1 MDIHSLHV
9 EHTVLLAVYTLLT
22 LVNGRI
28 HKGIQGIHWFSVYN
42 GLLFVGALLVALRGH
57 IPNSI
62 SIVGGNLFVVAGYI
76 ALFLCLARFFG
87 ARLSELRIQLGLA
100 AAAVITMAQW
110 GFIHPDTD
118 KRLLAY
124 SVVLCLQQAHVAFFV
139 ARKERRDTHAAASM
153 VWMLGGLG
161 LMNIWRIS
169 AVLTQTV
176 PQDYL
181 KVHGGLVWMVLI
193 NTALQC
199 GAIVSYVWMTASLLR
214 GNLAVQALT
223 DPLTGLLN
231 RRAMDRAAEKVL
243 GAITWDAPAS
253 AIAVDLNDFKK
264 INDSFGHA
272 CGDATLIAV
281 ARCLELGLRH
291 SDFIGRMGGDEFVA
305 LLPRTSI
312 EVTCEIARALD
323 QALRAVVIPFEGK
336 EVRVSASFGCA
347 QADLAATAWGDLIG
361 ACDKAL
367 YEAKS
372 DRRRAGAA
380 SVGVP
385 EPAV

>member
-22 LVNGRI
+22 VVNARM
-28 HKGIQGIHWFSVYN
+28 HKGIQGIHWFSIYN
-42 GLLFVGALLVALRGH
+42 ALLFVGALLVALRGH

-76 ALFLCLARFFG
+76 ALFICLARFFG
-87 ARLSELRIQLGLA
+87 GKLTEIRIQMLLAVA
-100 AAAVITMAQW
+100 AAATMVEY
-110 GFIHPDTD
+110 GLIHPDTD

-124 SVVLCLQQAHVAFFV
+124 SVVLCLQQAHVALFV

-153 VWMLGGLG
+153 ALMLGGLA
-161 LMNIWRIS
+161 LMNLWRIA
-169 AVLTQTV
+169 AVATQAV

-181 KVHGGLVWMVLI
+181 KVRGGLVWMVLI

-243 GAITWDAPAS
+243 GVMTLDAPAS
-253 AIAVDLNDFKK
+253 AIAVDLNDFKQ
-264 INDSFGHA
+264 INDSYGHA

-291 SDFIGRMGGDEFVA
+291 SDFLGRMGGDEFIA
-305 LLPRTSI
+305 LLPRTPLA
-312 EVTCEIARALD
+312 VAREMAGTLD
-323 QALRAVVIPFEGK
+323 LALRSCVIPFEGK
-336 EVRVSASFGCA
+336 EVRISASFGCA
-347 QADLAATAWGDLIG
+347 EANSSEASWGNLIG

-372 DRRRAGAA
+372 ERRRVVTAP
-380 SVGVP
+380 VVVP
-385 EPAV
+385 EPAL

>member
-22 LVNGRI
+22 VVNGRM

-42 GLLFVGALLVALRGH
+42 ALLFVGALLIALRGH
-57 IPNSI
+57 IPNAI

-76 ALFLCLARFFG
+76 ALFVCLARFFG
-87 ARLSELRIQLGLA
+87 TKLTEIRIQLALA
-100 AAAVITMAQW
+100 AAAVVTMVQY
-110 GFIHPDTD
+110 GLIHPDTD

-124 SVVLCLQQAHVAFFV
+124 SVILCLQQAHVAFFV
-139 ARKERRDTHAAASM
+139 ARKERRDTHASSSM
-153 VWMLGGLG
+153 ALMLGGLG
-161 LMNIWRIS
+161 LMNLWRIA

-214 GNLAVQALT
+214 GTLAVQALT

-243 GAITWDAPAS
+243 GAITLDAPAS
-253 AIAVDLNDFKK
+253 AIAVDLNDFKQ

-272 CGDATLIAV
+272 CGDATLVAV

-291 SDFIGRMGGDEFVA
+291 SDFIGRMGGDEFIA
-305 LLPRTSI
+305 LLPRTPLA
-312 EVTCEIARALD
+312 VAREMAGTLD
-323 QALRAVVIPFEGK
+323 QALRSCVIPFEGR
-336 EVRVSASFGCA
+336 EVRVSASFGCSEA
-347 QADLAATAWGDLIG
+347 SSASATWGDLIG

-372 DRRRAGAA
+372 DRRRMGSA
-380 SVGVP
+380 SVVVP
-385 EPAV
+385 EPAL

>member
-22 LVNGRI
+22 LVNARM
-28 HKGIQGIHWFSVYN
+28 HKGIQGIHWFSIYN
-42 GLLFVGALLVALRGH
+42 ALLFVGALLVALRGH
-57 IPNSI
+57 IPNPI

-76 ALFLCLARFFG
+76 ALFICLARFFG
-87 ARLSELRIQLGLA
+87 AKLTELRIQLVLA
-100 AAAVITMAQW
+100 AVGVVTMVQY
-110 GFIHPDTD
+110 GLIHPDTD

-139 ARKERRDTHAAASM
+139 ARKERRDTHAASSM
-153 VWMLGGLG
+153 ALMLGGLG
-161 LMNIWRIS
+161 LMNLWRIA
-169 AVLTQTV
+169 AVATQAV

-181 KVHGGLVWMVLI
+181 KVRGGLVWMVLI

-243 GAITWDAPAS
+243 GAMTLEAPAS
-253 AIAVDLNDFKK
+253 AIAVDLNDFKQ

-272 CGDATLIAV
+272 CGDATLVAV

-291 SDFIGRMGGDEFVA
+291 SDFIGRMGGDEFIA
-305 LLPRTSI
+305 LLPRTPLAVSR
-312 EVTCEIARALD
+312 EMAGALD
-323 QALRAVVIPFEGK
+323 EALRSCVIPFEGR
-336 EVRVSASFGCA
+336 EVRISASFGCA
-347 QADLAATAWGDLIG
+347 EASPAAATWGGLIG
-361 ACDKAL
+361 TCDKAL

-372 DRRRAGAA
+372 DRRRMNSA
-380 SVGVP
+380 SAVVP
-385 EPAV
+385 EPAL

>member
-22 LVNGRI
+22 VVNGRM
-28 HKGIQGIHWFSVYN
+28 HKGIQGIHWFSIYN
-42 GLLFVGALLVALRGH
+42 ALLFVGALLIALRGH
-57 IPNSI
+57 IPNAL

-76 ALFLCLARFFG
+76 ALFICLARFFG
-87 ARLSELRIQLGLA
+87 AKLTEIRIQLALA
-100 AAAVITMAQW
+100 AAAVVTMVQY
-110 GFIHPDTD
+110 GLVHPDTD

-124 SVVLCLQQAHVAFFV
+124 SVILCLQQAHVAFFV

-153 VWMLGGLG
+153 ALMLGGLG

-243 GAITWDAPAS
+243 GAMTPDAPAS
-253 AIAVDLNDFKK
+253 AIAVDLNDFKQ

-291 SDFIGRMGGDEFVA
+291 SDFIGRMGGDEFIA
-305 LLPRTSI
+305 LLPRTSV
-312 EVTCEIARALD
+312 EVAGETARSLD
-323 QALRAVVIPFEGK
+323 QALRAVVVPFEGK
-336 EVRVSASFGCA
+336 EVRISASFGCA
-347 QADLAATAWGDLIG
+347 QAGSATTSWGDLIG

-367 YEAKS
+367 YAAKS
-372 DRRRAGAA
+372 DRRRSTVA

>member
-22 LVNGRI
+22 VVNARM
-28 HKGIQGIHWFSVYN
+28 HKGIQGIHWFSIYN
-42 GLLFVGALLVALRGH
+42 ALLFVGALLVALRGH

-76 ALFLCLARFFG
+76 ALFICLARFFG
-87 ARLSELRIQLGLA
+87 AKLTEIRIQLVLAVVAVLTMVEYGL
-100 AAAVITMAQW
+100 
-110 GFIHPDTD
+110 IHPDTD

-139 ARKERRDTHAAASM
+139 ARKERRDTHAASSM
-153 VWMLGGLG
+153 ALMLGGLA
-161 LMNIWRIS
+161 LMNLWRIV
-169 AVLTQTV
+169 AVATQAV

-181 KVHGGLVWMVLI
+181 KVRGGLVWMVLI

-243 GAITWDAPAS
+243 GAMTPDAPAS
-253 AIAVDLNDFKK
+253 AIAVDLNDFKQ
-264 INDSFGHA
+264 INDSYGHA

-291 SDFIGRMGGDEFVA
+291 SDFIGRMGGDEFIA
-305 LLPRTSI
+305 LLPRTSG
-312 EVTCEIARALD
+312 EVAREMARALD
-323 QALRAVVIPFEGK
+323 QALRSVIIPFEGK
-336 EVRVSASFGCA
+336 EVRISASFGCA
-347 QADLAATAWGDLIG
+347 EADPAAISWGVLIG

-372 DRRRAGAA
+372 DRRRVGAA
-380 SVGVP
+380 SVAVP